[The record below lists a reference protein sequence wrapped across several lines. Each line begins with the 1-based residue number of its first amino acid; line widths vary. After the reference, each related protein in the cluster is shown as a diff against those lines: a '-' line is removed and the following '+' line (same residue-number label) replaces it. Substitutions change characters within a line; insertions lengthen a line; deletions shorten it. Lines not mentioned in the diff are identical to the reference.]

1 MQHKQVMEADLPE
14 ALERIRAELL
24 AGSYQPQAERRVYI
38 PKANGKQRP
47 IAVRENR
54 QWKPAVAYCRY
65 ADDFVVIVKGTKAQ
79 ARAIR
84 EECRAFLEGELKR
97 DFITTHAFQASLLPS
112 IAIHEANR
120 NFGLEWTFC
129 CVSTITI

>member
-1 MQHKQVMEADLPE
+1 MIISEMQHKQVMEADLPE

-54 QWKPAVAYCRY
+54 QWKPAVA
-65 ADDFVVIVKGTKAQ
+65 
-79 ARAIR
+79 
-84 EECRAFLEGELKR
+84 
-97 DFITTHAFQASLLPS
+97 
-112 IAIHEANR
+112 
-120 NFGLEWTFC
+120 
-129 CVSTITI
+129 